1 METRSVKL
9 NEKTSLEVVTS
20 KDFKNFIVIDVNW
33 DKKDIEK
40 ILTYFYS

>member
-20 KDFKNFIVIDVNW
+20 KDFNNFIVIDVNW

-40 ILTYFYS
+40 ILNYFYS